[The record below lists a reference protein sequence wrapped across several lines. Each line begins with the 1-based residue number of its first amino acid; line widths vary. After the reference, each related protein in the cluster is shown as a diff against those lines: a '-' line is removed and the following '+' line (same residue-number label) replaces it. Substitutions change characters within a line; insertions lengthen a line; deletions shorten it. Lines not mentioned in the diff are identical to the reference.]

1 MKQPNRWVF
10 FFLVQTVGGFK
21 NILYLCGVNQ
31 KHKTMDKVT
40 AKKLFKEV
48 TKRKANIERGINYA
62 NGTYGLTIDITMNEV
77 EGDVEVAFTESGDA
91 TYREL
96 KKSKVAIQA
105 FNDCKI
111 KGHMVY
117 SQNDIIIFQSLWV
130 KDRNNIE
137 HTIQLTGLQLLGKK
151 E

>member
-1 MKQPNRWVF
+1 
-10 FFLVQTVGGFK
+10 
-21 NILYLCGVNQ
+21 
-31 KHKTMDKVT
+31 MDKAT

-48 TKRKANIERGINYA
+48 TKRKGDIERGINYS

-77 EGDVEVAFTESGDA
+77 EGDVEVAFTESGDT

-111 KGHMVY
+111 KGHIVY

-130 KDRNNIE
+130 KDRHNIE
-137 HTIQLTGLQLLGKK
+137 HTIQLTGLQLLRKK